1 MPCLQIPNGCVCE
14 IEYVARA
21 LEAERR
27 IRRGE
32 RQVYCGM
39 CVRWRWPE
47 ECSHSGRLSA
57 REFAA
62 MVRQS
67 QREVGR
73 EYGHYSG
80 RRKR

>member
-1 MPCLQIPNGCVCE
+1 MKRVHIGR
-14 IEYVARA
+14 IEYVSRA
-21 LEAERR
+21 LEAARR

-32 RQVYCGM
+32 RQLYCSM
-39 CVRWRWPE
+39 CGGKWRWPE

-67 QREVGR
+67 QREVEAIRGAR
-73 EYGHYSG
+73 
-80 RRKR
+80 

>member
-1 MPCLQIPNGCVCE
+1 MPCLPIPNGWVCE
-14 IEYVARA
+14 IEYVTRA
-21 LEAERR
+21 EDAQRR

-32 RQVYCGM
+32 RQLYCSQCGGK
-39 CVRWRWPE
+39 WRWPE

-67 QREVGR
+67 QREVEKIR
-73 EYGHYSG
+73 EA
-80 RRKR
+80 R

>member
-1 MPCLQIPNGCVCE
+1 MKRVHIGR
-14 IEYVARA
+14 IEYVSRA
-21 LEAERR
+21 LEAARR

-32 RQVYCGM
+32 RQLYCAACGGL
-39 CVRWRWPE
+39 WRWPE
-47 ECSHSGRLSA
+47 ECSHPNRLSA
-57 REFAA
+57 KEFAA

-67 QREVGR
+67 QREVER